1 MAEFQPIQDYERDKE
16 EEGFSAE
23 KWLNDMLLTKGVK
36 FTGRVN
42 RILLNRYFN
51 EPGFESFKQLFNVG
65 MNALFKL
72 KETPESDIIDI
83 VNDFISEFEIIQE
96 EKEDKNL
103 YKSIVI
109 KYTSTLIDQ
118 LPLQKLI
125 KPHPTLTPIDPN
137 STTLTYAWIIL
148 HVVFDI
154 MSIIHLASKHST
166 DQYDFL
172 NMILL
177 YRRILEDDLKNPR
190 KDLIDNIMKIIT
202 TNFTKETIESDYL
215 KIIANIKKLPAN
227 SFVKGTLPSTTR
239 NTNSIVSFNENQAP
253 IILKNVATEMTLT
266 SIQTSFQHKDK
277 VKSTVKSNDQYT
289 REIAIPYIFL
299 DKKETI
305 TLTSQTLTLRSFITN
320 STDYASINRQ
330 KIATICILYFIYTNK
345 KKLDEFE
352 YDKLLKLKTYLEL
365 IIKYAI
371 HNKMPLLQA
380 LPRSMER

>member
-125 KPHPTLTPIDPN
+125 N
-137 STTLTYAWIIL
+137 
-148 HVVFDI
+148 
-154 MSIIHLASKHST
+154 
-166 DQYDFL
+166 
-172 NMILL
+172 L
-177 YRRILEDDLKNPR
+177 Y
-190 KDLIDNIMKIIT
+190 
-202 TNFTKETIESDYL
+202 
-215 KIIANIKKLPAN
+215 IKKA
-227 SFVKGTLPSTTR
+227 
-239 NTNSIVSFNENQAP
+239 
-253 IILKNVATEMTLT
+253 
-266 SIQTSFQHKDK
+266 
-277 VKSTVKSNDQYT
+277 
-289 REIAIPYIFL
+289 
-299 DKKETI
+299 KK
-305 TLTSQTLTLRSFITN
+305 
-320 STDYASINRQ
+320 
-330 KIATICILYFIYTNK
+330 
-345 KKLDEFE
+345 
-352 YDKLLKLKTYLEL
+352 
-365 IIKYAI
+365 
-371 HNKMPLLQA
+371 
-380 LPRSMER
+380 